1 MPSADA
7 PLPRITRP
15 RLHRGHFAF
24 LRGVIQGL
32 SPRVLWARYLSDQ
45 GEFDGPVVHRMT
57 GWIRGELV
65 ATAARG
71 GNFGRAHLLRLDLSP
86 RASPELPALDTFVA
100 AAGLDGF
107 SEAEQQAAYA
117 ARYGTAR
124 AQDQRRVQL
133 LRRQLFAIHSLEAQ
147 AALPVGLQDG
157 CEAWFVD
164 SLARRLASHG
174 VATLADLHARMGAS
188 PVWWHNLPGIGAG
201 KARALRRFVEAH
213 AQTLGPLPAPEAA
226 HRDGNPAPETF
237 PAVVTVS
244 PLMPLE
250 RLVLPHTLSGRDGR
264 FRADRARCHLAADD
278 DRAAIL
284 AWLAAKGPA
293 LGAQARLTH
302 TQLAYRKEAE
312 RFLLWIAL
320 ERRCALSSATVEDC
334 LAYRDFLLDPPA
346 AWCGPRAV
354 PRWQAGWRP
363 LEGPLSPRSC
373 SYALSVLG
381 NLFSFLVHQG
391 YLVGNPWRA
400 VTPPMRRSN
409 GPDIGRGLTAAQW
422 AHVRKTLAC
431 LPAGLAAQRLQLALP
446 LLHATGLRLAEML
459 AATTDDLRWE
469 DWAEDAFSRR
479 GGWWLTVQGKG
490 AKLREV
496 PVPPAWVEQLAA
508 YLAARG
514 YAGNVAQQPG
524 IPLFGP
530 ARRGPPPVVSRV
542 GSDRSS
548 RPNSPGQSR
557 DGVSASA
564 FHRQLKRFLATCADS
579 LGQSEPAAAARLRR
593 ASAHWMRHT
602 HISHALA
609 AGVPVEVVQ
618 QNVGHASLDT
628 TTCYVRTEHAR
639 RQSLM
644 ERLWAE

>member
-32 SPRVLWARYLSDQ
+32 SPKGLWDRYLSDQ

-57 GWIRGELV
+57 GWIRGELA

-86 RASPELPALDTFVA
+86 RASAELPALDTFVA

-117 ARYGTAR
+117 ARYGTAL

-133 LRRQLFAIHSLEAQ
+133 LRRQLFAIHTLEAQ

-157 CEAWFVD
+157 CEAWLVD
-164 SLARRLASHG
+164 SLATRLASHG

-188 PVWWHNLPGIGAG
+188 PVWWRDVPGIGAG

-213 AQTLGPLPAPEAA
+213 AKTLGPLPAPEAE
-226 HRDGNPAPETF
+226 HRDGNPAPETL

-293 LGAQARLTH
+293 PGAQERLTH

-312 RFLLWIAL
+312 RFLLWITL

-334 LAYRDFLLDPPA
+334 VAYRDFLLDPPA
-346 AWCGPRAV
+346 HWCGPRAI

-363 LEGPLSPRSC
+363 LEGPLSARSC
-373 SYALSVLG
+373 GYALSVLS
-381 NLFSFLVHQG
+381 NLFGFLVGQG

-400 VTPPMRRSN
+400 VTVPRRLPR
-409 GPDIGRGLTAAQW
+409 GPDIGRGFTAAQW
-422 AHVRKTLAC
+422 ACVREALGR
-431 LPAGLAAQRLQLALP
+431 LPAGLASQRLQVALP
-446 LLHATGLRLAEML
+446 LLHDTGLRLAELL
-459 AATTDDLRWE
+459 AASTDDLRWASWTGE
-469 DWAEDAFSRR
+469 AAERVE
-479 GGWWLTVQGKG
+479 GWWLTVHGKG
-490 AKLREV
+490 GKLREV
-496 PVPPAWVEQLAA
+496 PVPAAWIDGLTD

-514 YAGNVAQQPG
+514 YVGGLAQLAGVRLLG
-524 IPLFGP
+524 R
-530 ARRGPPPVVSRV
+530 ARASNAEP
-542 GSDRSS
+542 
-548 RPNSPGQSR
+548 
-557 DGVSASA
+557 GVSASV
-564 FHRQLKRFLATCADS
+564 FHRQLKRFLAACASD
-579 LGQSEPAAAARLRR
+579 LEATEPVAAQRLRR
-593 ASAHWMRHT
+593 ASTHWLRHT
-602 HISHALA
+602 HISHALD

-628 TTCYVRTEHAR
+628 TTRYVRTEQAR
-639 RQSLM
+639 RQVM
-644 ERLWAE
+644 MQKLWSR